1 MKKLL
6 ALLLTGILTL
16 SMVGCGE
23 KPAEEPDNTT
33 MPADMA
39 SMTEPVDALA
49 RCMLENH
56 LDYAPEDTEF
66 FWTAMFYFAGGYGLQ
81 HSLAAE
87 HDETYQLILP
97 TSAMQEYAAA
107 LFAGCDTLP
116 ELTENMEGNISYHP
130 DENAYFLSRG
140 DIGLS
145 ELTFTSYEKT
155 DDGYALTA
163 ELRSTEP
170 DAALIAAWDVL
181 LVDNA
186 YADSIENP
194 LYHYSVAKLTLLE
207 SSDDIPAI
215 QETAVFNGL
224 ADSHTVELT
233 LSDGTV
239 QAFQFDANSNLANI
253 IGSLKEGDGL
263 TIQYTEPAN
272 GGPLII
278 SVE

>member
-194 LYHYSVAKLTLLE
+194 LYHYSVAKMTLLE

-239 QAFQFDANSNLANI
+239 QAFQFDTDTEAAEVF
-253 IGSLKEGDGL
+253 GSLAEGDGL
-263 TIQYTEPAN
+263 TIHYTEAAN
-272 GGPLII
+272 GALMITT
-278 SVE
+278 VE